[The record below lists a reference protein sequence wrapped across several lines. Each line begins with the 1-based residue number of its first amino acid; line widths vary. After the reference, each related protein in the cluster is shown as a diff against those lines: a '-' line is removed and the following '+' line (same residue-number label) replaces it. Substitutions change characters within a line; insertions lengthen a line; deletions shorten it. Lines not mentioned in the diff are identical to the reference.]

1 MIHDSVYFQLSEI
14 SIDLAEEHTT
24 SNKAT
29 ELLDSETVGRMQLER
44 ELKELTVST
53 VAMTMASGS

>member
-1 MIHDSVYFQLSEI
+1 MLSLLLLLLTWIYFQLSEI

-53 VAMTMASGS
+53 S